1 VVGHDRG
8 RGDIRAFR
16 ISRIATDVVD
26 AGEGAAPPE
35 GFRAAEHVT
44 TGPWDAADEDATA
57 LVALSPDVAWWAS
70 EGAGSVRSDGWT
82 ESSVEVRNR
91 ETFLAWALSL
101 GPDAEVL
108 APPELREA
116 VVERLRSVRDAG

>member
-1 VVGHDRG
+1 M
-8 RGDIRAFR
+8 A
-16 ISRIATDVVD
+16 D

-44 TGPWDAADEDATA
+44 TGPWVDDGEVEEEESTA

-70 EGAGSVRSDGWT
+70 EGTGHLRADGWI
-82 ESSVEVRNR
+82 ESGVEVRNR
-91 ETFLAWALSL
+91 ETFLAWVLSL

-108 APPELREA
+108 GPPELREA
-116 VVERLRSVRDAG
+116 VVERLRSVRAAR